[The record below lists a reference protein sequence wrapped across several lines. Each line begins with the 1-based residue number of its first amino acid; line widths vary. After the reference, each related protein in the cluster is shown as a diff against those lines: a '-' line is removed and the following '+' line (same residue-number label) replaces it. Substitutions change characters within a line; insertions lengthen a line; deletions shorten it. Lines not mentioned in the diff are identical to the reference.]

1 MKERLGVNAVPVQL
15 MIGSEENFQG
25 VVDLIERKAYYWT
38 DVLGTSFEERP
49 IPSDMLDLVEEYREK
64 LVEAAVEM
72 DDEVMEKYLE
82 GEDVTA
88 DEIRMCLRKGT
99 IERRLSQYW
108 AVLPTR
114 IKAFSRCWMQ

>member
-1 MKERLGVNAVPVQL
+1 
-15 MIGSEENFQG
+15 
-25 VVDLIERKAYYWT
+25 
-38 DVLGTSFEERP
+38 VLGTSFEERP

-99 IERRLSQYW
+99 IERKIVQYW